1 LDLKCNDLHSSFN
14 KVSADVTEAK
24 QVFTD
29 QATLIRNECLWRIKD
44 TEELIRSRVQYVQL
58 ESGLK
63 ALKSS
68 FEFDL
73 KVVSEKHSE

>member
-1 LDLKCNDLHSSFN
+1 M
-14 KVSADVTEAK
+14 TEAK
-24 QVFTD
+24 KVFTD

-44 TEELIRSRVQYVQL
+44 TEELIRSRVQCVQL
-58 ESGLK
+58 ESGLN

-73 KVVSEKHSE
+73 KVVTEKHSE

>member
-1 LDLKCNDLHSSFN
+1 LDLKCNDLLQSFN
-14 KVSADVTEAK
+14 KVYADVTEAK

-44 TEELIRSRVQYVQL
+44 TEELIRSRVHYVQL

-73 KVVSEKHSE
+73 KVVSEKH